1 MHPKEQ
7 EIRGLASAS
16 PFAPFTLITSNGER
30 YRVFTRDHIFFSPNT
45 NERGDPLP
53 DEDRAQ
59 DFIVSGSG
67 SRYRILFFDSITSID
82 TGVASSDR

>member
-7 EIRGLASAS
+7 EIRELATAS
-16 PFAPFTLITSNGER
+16 PFVPFTLTTSNGER
-30 YRVFTRDHIFFSPNT
+30 YRVFTREHIFFSPNT
-45 NERGDPLP
+45 DEQGHPLP

-67 SRYRILFFDSITSID
+67 SRYRILFFDAITGID
-82 TGVASSDR
+82 VGTAPSSR